1 MSSGHFAGEQATE
14 QAYAILGAAADYV
27 NDLDQYESLLNRAV
41 AFFDSARSVSI
52 DLLHLFHFVFVLFL
66 SFARKKVKIHRE
78 NNLFTRRVIF
88 AVLTHRVCSLL
99 VIIYS
104 CRVFRLFYYENIRGE
119 NEDVDP

>member
-52 DLLHLFHFVFVLFL
+52 DLFMLVPFKYY
-66 SFARKKVKIHRE
+66 AYKKKKKG
-78 NNLFTRRVIF
+78 NTW
-88 AVLTHRVCSLL
+88 
-99 VIIYS
+99 IIIIIKYK
-104 CRVFRLFYYENIRGE
+104 E
-119 NEDVDP
+119 

>member
-52 DLLHLFHFVFVLFL
+52 DLFIFVPFKYFVTHRLQK
-66 SFARKKVKIHRE
+66 RKKKNIKI
-78 NNLFTRRVIF
+78 
-88 AVLTHRVCSLL
+88 
-99 VIIYS
+99 IIITKYK
-104 CRVFRLFYYENIRGE
+104 E
-119 NEDVDP
+119 

>member
-52 DLLHLFHFVFVLFL
+52 DLLYSFHLNTL
-66 SFARKKVKIHRE
+66 STSSTKEKSKL
-78 NNLFTRRVIF
+78 NN
-88 AVLTHRVCSLL
+88 
-99 VIIYS
+99 
-104 CRVFRLFYYENIRGE
+104 YYQI
-119 NEDVDP
+119 

>member
-52 DLLHLFHFVFVLFL
+52 DLLYLSHLNTLPTSHRL
-66 SFARKKVKIHRE
+66 RKK
-78 NNLFTRRVIF
+78 NLN
-88 AVLTHRVCSLL
+88 
-99 VIIYS
+99 YN
-104 CRVFRLFYYENIRGE
+104 YYQT
-119 NEDVDP
+119 